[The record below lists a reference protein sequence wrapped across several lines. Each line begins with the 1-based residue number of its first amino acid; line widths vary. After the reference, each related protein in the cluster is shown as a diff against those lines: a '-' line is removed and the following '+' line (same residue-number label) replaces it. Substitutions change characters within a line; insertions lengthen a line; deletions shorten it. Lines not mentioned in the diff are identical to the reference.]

1 MSDKNMFEIRNP
13 ANPSQI
19 VASFPTMLEEDVPGM
34 MQTAR
39 KAQVE
44 WAKLTQQERGA
55 RLDAFLNGLE
65 ARIDDIATSITREMG
80 KLLAESKGEVNKALG
95 EGRAMVRRSS
105 APIGEVLPSQK
116 PGTIVYSTRRPRG
129 VILGINPW
137 NFPFSTPIRKTIPAL
152 LYGNAMVL
160 KPSINT
166 PGAAFIMQEVADA
179 TLPKGI
185 FQIAYGSGGLGTAL
199 TAASEVDAISFT
211 GSVGIGRIVAQAAA
225 ANLAEISLELGGKNP
240 AILNDATDL
249 DAALD
254 QIYAAAFAVCGQR
267 CTAISRVIVR
277 RELEAAVVEGLAK
290 RAAAANPGDGMDA
303 ATTLSPLMGEAAVND
318 VAGFVDRARAAG
330 AKVATGGER
339 IDHNGGYFY
348 AATILSDV
356 TADMEIAREE
366 VFGPVL
372 AVIAYDDVDEAMR
385 ICNDVE
391 FGLAACLFSE
401 QTPLVDRFVAEVES
415 GMIHVN
421 CGSFPE
427 DHAPFVGVKNSSLG
441 VGGSNGPS
449 TLHFYTQEHTVFR
462 KGQA

>member
-1 MSDKNMFEIRNP
+1 MSDKNTFEIRNP
-13 ANPSQI
+13 ANPSEI
-19 VASFPTMLEEDVPGM
+19 VASFPTTAEADVPKI

-39 KAQVE
+39 DAQKE
-44 WAKLTQQERGA
+44 WAKVPQPERGK

-65 ARIDDIATSITREMG
+65 ARIDDIAASITREMG
-80 KLLAESKGEVNKALG
+80 KLLGESKGEVIKAMG

-116 PGTIVYSTRRPRG
+116 PGTIIYSTRRPRG
-129 VILGINPW
+129 VVLGINPW

-152 LYGNAMVL
+152 LFGNAMVL

-179 TLPKGI
+179 TLPKGL

-199 TAASEVDAISFT
+199 TSASEVDAISFT
-211 GSVGIGRIVAQAAA
+211 GSVGVGRIVAQAAA

-240 AILNDATDL
+240 VILNDASDL

-277 RELEAAVVEGLAK
+277 RELEAAVVAGLAK
-290 RAAAANPGDGMDA
+290 RAAAAKPGDGMDPS
-303 ATTLSPLMGEAAVND
+303 TTLSPLMGEAAVND

-348 AATILSDV
+348 AATILSNV
-356 TADMEIAREE
+356 TADMEVAREE

-372 AVIAYDDVDEAMR
+372 SVIAYDDLDEALR

-391 FGLAACLFSE
+391 FGLAACVYSE
-401 QTPLVDRFVAEVES
+401 QTPLVERCIAEVES

-449 TLHFYTQEHTVFR
+449 TLQFYTQEHTVFR
-462 KGQA
+462 RGQA

>member
-1 MSDKNMFEIRNP
+1 MTVEIRNP
-13 ANPSQI
+13 ANPNE
-19 VASFPTMLEEDVPGM
+19 VVGTFPTLKPEEVPGVIEA
-34 MQTAR
+34 AR
-39 KAQVE
+39 KAQRD
-44 WAKLTQQERGA
+44 WAKVPQPERGQIV
-55 RLDAFLNGLE
+55 DAFLDGLQ
-65 ARIDDIATSITREMG
+65 ARTEDIARSITREMG
-80 KLLAESKGEVNKALG
+80 KIIGESRGEVNKALG
-95 EGRAMVRRSS
+95 EGRATTRRASS
-105 APIGEVLPSQK
+105 PIGEVLPSQK
-116 PGTIVYSTRRPRG
+116 PGTVTYSTRRPRG
-129 VILGINPW
+129 VIVGINPW

-152 LYGNAMVL
+152 VYGNAMVL
-160 KPSINT
+160 KPSIST

-185 FQIAYGSGGLGTAL
+185 FQVTNGSGNLGTAL
-199 TAASEVDAISFT
+199 TSAAGVDGISFT

-225 ANLAEISLELGGKNP
+225 ANLTEISLELGGKNP
-240 AILNDATDL
+240 VILNDASNL

-277 RELEAAVVEGLAK
+277 RELEAQVVDGLAG
-290 RAAAANPGDGMDA
+290 RAKAAQVGDGLDP
-303 ATTLSPLMGEAAVND
+303 ATNIGPLSGEKARAD
-318 VAGFVDRARAAG
+318 VAGFVDRAINAGANIAAG
-330 AKVATGGER
+330 GKMIEQ
-339 IDHNGGYFY
+339 NGGYFY
-348 AATILSDV
+348 APTILSGV
-356 TADMEIAREE
+356 TPDMEVARDE

-372 AVIAYDDVDEAMR
+372 AVIPYDNPDEALR

-391 FGLAACLFSE
+391 FGLSACLYSE
-401 QTPLVDRFVAEVES
+401 QTPLVERFIAEAES
-415 GMIHVN
+415 GMLHVN

>member
-1 MSDKNMFEIRNP
+1 MSDTKTVEIRNP

-19 VASFPTMLEEDVPGM
+19 VGTFPTTPEGDVPKM
-34 MQTAR
+34 METAR
-39 KAQVE
+39 KAQIE
-44 WAKLTQQERGA
+44 WARVPQPERGKI
-55 RLDAFLNGLE
+55 LDTFLDGLE
-65 ARIDDIATSITREMG
+65 ARIDDIATSITKEMG
-80 KLLAESKGEVNKALG
+80 KLLGESKGEANKALG

-116 PGTIVYSTRRPRG
+116 PGTVIYSTRRPRG
-129 VILGINPW
+129 VIVGINPW

-152 LYGNAMVL
+152 LFGNAMVL
-160 KPSINT
+160 KPSIST

-179 TLPKGI
+179 TLPKGL

-199 TAASEVDAISFT
+199 TGAQGVDAISFT
-211 GSVGIGRIVAQAAA
+211 GSVSTGRIVAQAAA
-225 ANLAEISLELGGKNP
+225 ANLTEISLELGGKNP
-240 AILNDATDL
+240 AILNDASNL

-267 CTAISRVIVR
+267 CTAVSRVIVR
-277 RELEAAVVEGLAK
+277 REIEQAVVDGLAK
-290 RAAAANPGDGMDA
+290 RANATKVGDGMEP
-303 ATTLSPLMGEAAVND
+303 TTTISPLMGETALND

-330 AKVATGGER
+330 AKVAAGGER
-339 IDHNGGYFY
+339 IDQNGGYFY

-356 TADMEIAREE
+356 TADMEVAKEE

-391 FGLAACLFSE
+391 FGLAACVYSE
-401 QTPLVDRFVAEVES
+401 QTPLVDRFIAEAES